1 MIIIIKPQKK
11 GLKNLDCSNITL
23 DMFIAYLTE
32 LKQEGKGNYIVY
44 FQDEMLDDSQVM
56 WNDNKQKIII
66 KS

>member
-1 MIIIIKPQKK
+1 
-11 GLKNLDCSNITL
+11 
-23 DMFIAYLTE
+23 MFIAYLTE